1 MENLLDHPIW
11 SALTTRHEKFA
22 LGEDKARRFDPEVA
36 LFAAAKDDS
45 TPCLTALADL
55 INENDTVFMV
65 QRHPIL
71 LPDRLAAEKVVAGV
85 QMVKR
90 RPVEARKIQ
99 ERIARLTTGDIP
111 AMLELTELTKPG
123 PFLKRTFEMG
133 EYWGVKIE
141 GRLAAMAGERLKV
154 PGFTEVSG
162 VCTHPD
168 FRGKGLAAALSTF
181 MAGRIS
187 DRGETPFLHAYADND
202 VAIEIY
208 KRLGFELRCEMQVGV
223 VTRR

>member
-22 LGEDKARRFDPEVA
+22 LGKDKAHRFDPEVA

-45 TPCLTALADL
+45 TPCLAALADL
-55 INENDTVFMV
+55 INEKDTVFMV
-65 QRHPIL
+65 QRHPIV
-71 LPDRLAAEKVVAGV
+71 LPDKLAAEKVVAGV

-90 RPVEARKIQ
+90 RPVEARKIKEQ
-99 ERIARLTTGDIP
+99 IERLTTGDIP

-133 EYWGVKIE
+133 EYWGVKID